1 MSTRISVTPIDLT
14 LSAIWMLQPEY
25 TSFRQAL
32 EAKGYT
38 LKDLRAGPIIT
49 LATKGSIEV
58 ISNVERRTIGIR
70 SEKSTRDL
78 QIAQED
84 LEQIYKELGV
94 EESNLLIFEFVG
106 SFISSA
112 TKSPLELMK
121 AFTIEKDVL
130 RQIGTILEEDIVTVG
145 LKLTNK
151 EGKPTST
158 DWLSVSIEPLYPTAN
173 KSYIIRVVFRG
184 EKEKVI
190 TFLKRIEKRIEKI
203 IKKLEETT

>member
-1 MSTRISVTPIDLT
+1 MSTKINVTPIDLR

-38 LKDLRAGPIIT
+38 LKDLRSGAVIQ

-58 ISNVERRTIGIR
+58 ISNIERRTIGIR

-84 LEQIYKELGV
+84 LEQIYEELGV
-94 EESNLLIFEFVG
+94 EESNLLLFEFVG
-106 SFISSA
+106 SFLASA
-112 TKSPLELMK
+112 TRSPLELMK
-121 AFTIEKDVL
+121 TFTIEKDVL
-130 RQIGTILEEDIVTVG
+130 RKIGTILEEDVVTVG
-145 LKLTNK
+145 LKLTKK
-151 EGKPTST
+151 EGNPTST
-158 DWLSVSIEPLYPTAN
+158 DWLSVDIEPLYPTAN
-173 KSYIIRVVFRG
+173 KSYIIRIVVRG

-190 TFLKRIEKRIEKI
+190 TFLKKIEKRIERI